1 MKAGFY
7 FAFMSD
13 FENKKIVLFDGVC
26 NLCSNS
32 VQFIIKRDKK
42 NQFLF
47 GSLQSR
53 AGQEY
58 LRKFNLP
65 ADAFNSFMLVEN
77 GTLYTRS
84 TGALRLLRYLGAA
97 WPLLYGF
104 IIVPKFIR
112 DAVYNW
118 IAKKRYKWFGK
129 KEACWLPTPELQS
142 KFLD

>member
-1 MKAGFY
+1 
-7 FAFMSD
+7 MSKD
-13 FENKKIVLFDGVC
+13 VNKKIVLFDGVC

-32 VQFIIKRDKK
+32 VQFILKKDKN

-47 GSLQSR
+47 GSLQGK

-65 ADAFNSFMLVEN
+65 ANTFNSFMLVEDQK
-77 GTLYTRS
+77 LYTRS
-84 TGALRLLRYLGAA
+84 AAALRMLKHLGGG
-97 WPLLYGF
+97 WSLLYAF

-112 DAVYNW
+112 DGIYNW

-129 KEACWLPTPELQS
+129 KDACWIPTPALKA
-142 KFLD
+142 KFLE